1 MMRSPPVTMLGDG
14 HNRRGKGSIT
24 SQSRKML
31 NTFWGEMDETA
42 DELESQMVVSNNRG
56 LSIQTKF
63 DWFWI
68 RALGLPLQL

>member
-1 MMRSPPVTMLGDG
+1 MGTTGVEMGPKPPSLERS
-14 HNRRGKGSIT
+14 
-24 SQSRKML
+24 L

-42 DELESQMVVSNNRG
+42 DELESQVVVSNNRG